1 MSFAKKFNKQKIFN
15 VNTENFEYYS
25 LEDMY
30 ESDDKVYVLRGLY
43 INNKSI
49 YEPAPVAA
57 TDEFY
62 VNLPAHMLND
72 VKDILADKA
81 AIADIN
87 RGIVG
92 FKIYSYEQKR
102 FNKTCYSVT
111 WVDVKPTDDID

>member
-1 MSFAKKFNKQKIFN
+1 MASFSKKFNNQKLFN
-15 VNTENFEYYS
+15 IDTTDFEYYS
-25 LEDMY
+25 LEEMY
-30 ESDDKVYVLRGLY
+30 KSDDEVYPVRGLY
-43 INNKSI
+43 INNKSM
-49 YEPAPVAA
+49 YEPAPVLA

-102 FNKTCYSVT
+102 FNKICYSIT
-111 WVDVKPTDDID
+111 WVDINPAE